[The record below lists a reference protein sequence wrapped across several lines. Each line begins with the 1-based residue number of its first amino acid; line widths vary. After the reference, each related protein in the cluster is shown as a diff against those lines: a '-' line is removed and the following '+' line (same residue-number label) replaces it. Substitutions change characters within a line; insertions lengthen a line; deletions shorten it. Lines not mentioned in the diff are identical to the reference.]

1 MPLLFEVVNDK
12 IIIRGEKML
21 YLDVV
26 IYFNSLPAETKII
39 VLQIICL
46 TLEVLYF
53 FWLRKFLK
61 EEEKRIREKYQRA

>member
-1 MPLLFEVVNDK
+1 
-12 IIIRGEKML
+12 ML

-53 FWLRKFLK
+53 FWLRKFFK
-61 EEEKRIREKYQRA
+61 EEEKRLREQYQRAS